1 VSLKAREPARWFY
14 ADVGRPAGGVELL
27 SGSDEF
33 RGIEVLARKAS
44 LVALVSGKGAGV
56 NWDRYSVEF

>member
-1 VSLKAREPARWFY
+1 MAEA
-14 ADVGRPAGGVELL
+14 GRPAGGVELL